1 VVFQGHQVVSLVWT
15 LLFAGFFL
23 LPVIFK
29 KLKIMPKIGR
39 GMKFWDYI
47 LVYLY
52 AILIP
57 NSTYAFFELR
67 HLIFIDLVADTLTP
81 WSFVVFGGIS
91 LIGLLTTIW
100 GIRLVVNYYSK
111 SKKERLVYTLVL
123 SHVCS
128 FGAVVGVM
136 QYSSY
141 LAMIFPPVLILAG
154 LHLLTHIHL
163 IVIACITAGFLLIL
177 NLLLDHFHKPT

>member
-1 VVFQGHQVVSLVWT
+1 MVFQGHQIVSLAGT

-23 LPVIFK
+23 LPIIFK

-39 GMKFWDYI
+39 GMKFWDYV

-81 WSFVVFGGIS
+81 LSFLVFGGIS

-100 GIRLVVNYYSK
+100 GIRLVVDHYAK
-111 SKKERLVYTLVL
+111 SKRERLLYTLVL
-123 SHVCS
+123 SLICS

-136 QYSSY
+136 QYASY

-154 LHLLTHIHL
+154 LRLLLHPHL
-163 IVIACITAGFLLIL
+163 IVIALVTAGFLLIL
-177 NLLLDHFHKPT
+177 NLLLDHINKPT

>member
-1 VVFQGHQVVSLVWT
+1 MVFQGHQVVSLVWT
-15 LLFAGFFL
+15 MLFAGFFL
-23 LPVIFK
+23 LPVVYK

-39 GMKFWDYI
+39 GMKFWDYL

-81 WSFVVFGGIS
+81 LSFLVFGGIS

-100 GIRLVVNYYSK
+100 GIRLVVVHYAK
-111 SKKERLVYTLVL
+111 SKNERLLYTLVL
-123 SHVCS
+123 SLICS
-128 FGAVVGVM
+128 FGAVVGIM
-136 QYSSY
+136 QYAST
-141 LAMIFPPVLILAG
+141 LAIVFPPVLILAG

-163 IVIACITAGFLLIL
+163 IIVAFVTTVFLLVL
-177 NLLLDHFHKPT
+177 NLLLDCFNKPT